1 MEPMQ
6 ENTNETLNQEHMN
19 VNRRVFLKTSGT
31 AVAGSMLLP
40 AFIQSCQG
48 SPLSAGLQAYL
59 DHFEVNAQILQ
70 RVIATALSKGGDYA
84 DLFFEHKVQNSLALE
99 DGQVNRAYS
108 NIDYGVGIRVLKGDQ
123 TGFAYSET
131 VTAEAMLKAANTAA
145 NIASGAKNI
154 SAADLT
160 EASRADYY
168 AIQKNWEEVGVPD
181 KIPFIQQL
189 NDKIFAMDE
198 RVSKV
203 NASLTDETSYILFY
217 NSEGTITF
225 DYRPMVSMG
234 AFCIMEKDGQIENG
248 YASRSFRMGFEFLN
262 DEVVDLLAQE
272 AVERTAI
279 LFEATKPKAGEM
291 PVVMGAGGSGILLH
305 EAIGHTF
312 EADFNRKG
320 TSIFADKLGKKV
332 AESFVNIVDDGT
344 LPGNRGSLNMD
355 DEGVATEKTYLVK
368 DGVLNSYIHDRI
380 SANYYQVAPT
390 GNGRRQSFRHMP
402 LPRMRSTYMETG
414 PHTKDD
420 IIASVKNGIYV
431 DNFSNGEVKIGAG
444 DFTFFVKSGYLI
456 ENGQLTRPI
465 KDINI
470 IGNGPQAL
478 ADITMCATD
487 YLIDNGTWTCGKSGQ
502 SVPVTCGLP
511 TVLVKKL
518 TVGGL
523 SA

>member
-1 MEPMQ
+1 MK
-6 ENTNETLNQEHMN
+6 HI
-19 VNRRVFLKTSGT
+19 NRRNFLKASGT
-31 AVAGSMLLP
+31 AMAGSMFLP
-40 AFIQSCQG
+40 AFLQSCQG
-48 SPLSAGLQAYL
+48 TPLPPDFNAYL
-59 DHFEVNAQILQ
+59 DHFGVNLQ
-70 RVIATALSKGGDYA
+70 LLQKVTRTALSKGGDYA
-84 DLFFEHKVQNSLALE
+84 DLFFEHKMVNSLGLE
-99 DGQVNRAYS
+99 DGHVNRAFS
-108 NIDYGVGIRVLKGDQ
+108 NVDYGVGIRVLKGDQ

-131 VTAEAMLKAANTAA
+131 ITPETLLKAANTAA
-145 NIASGAKNI
+145 NIASGAKN
-154 SAADLT
+154 APAQEVAGT
-160 EASRADYY
+160 VPADYY
-168 AIQKNWEEVGVPD
+168 RISRSWEEVAVPE

-189 NDKIFAMDE
+189 NDKIFSLDQ

-203 NASLTDETSYILFY
+203 NASLTDESGYVLFY
-217 NSEGTITF
+217 NSEGMITY
-225 DYRPMVSMG
+225 DYRPMISMA
-234 AFCIMEKDGQIENG
+234 AFCVMENNGQIENS
-248 YASRSFRMGFEFLN
+248 YSSRSFRKGFEFLN
-262 DEVVDLLAQE
+262 DEVVDLLAGE
-272 AVERTAI
+272 VVEKTSL

-320 TSIFADKLGKKV
+320 TSIFSDKMGKKV
-332 AESFVNIVDDGT
+332 AESFVNIIDDGT
-344 LPGNRGSLNMD
+344 LESNRGAINMD
-355 DEGVATEKTYLVK
+355 DEGNLSEKTYLVK
-368 DGVLNSYIHDRI
+368 DGILNSYIHDRI
-380 SANYYQVAPT
+380 SAKHYGVNPT
-390 GNGRRQSFRHMP
+390 GNGRRESFRHIP
-402 LPRMRSTYMETG
+402 LPRMRATYMEEG
-414 PHTKDD
+414 PHQKEE

-456 ENGQLTRPI
+456 ENGRLGQPI

-478 ADITMCATD
+478 ADITMCAKD

-523 SA
+523 S